1 MARTALETLPGK
13 IPYIKR
19 MQDMSSKMFM
29 QTLTRIA
36 KASYTQLFR

>member
-19 MQDMSSKMFM
+19 MQDMSSKMFLS
-29 QTLTRIA
+29 TLMSIV
-36 KASYTQLFR
+36 KAPYLSLL